1 MLKVIIT
8 RRADMTAVVFD
19 GHASAGNY
27 GSDIVCA
34 SASMLAYTL
43 AEAVKKRGARGMFTC
58 EPIVAL
64 SPGSA
69 RIVFAPQREYV
80 DELGVIVDVI
90 ADGYRMLAA
99 SYPDNVQF
107 IYDATPERA

>member
-1 MLKVIIT
+1 MLKVIVMRVGDT
-8 RRADMTAVVFD
+8 TSVTLV
-19 GHASAGNY
+19 GHANAGEY

-43 AEAVKKRGARGMFTC
+43 AEAVNKRVELGMFACIPTVD
-58 EPIVAL
+58 IT
-64 SPGSA
+64 PGDTQIIFKA
-69 RIVFAPQREYV
+69 HKDYA

-99 SYPDNVQF
+99 SYPDNVEF
-107 IYDATPERA
+107 IYDATPERV